1 VISFEN
7 TTFSSGA
14 FQSKASEAGNLE
26 KILQEQA
33 LKRAGNNSL
42 CLNRGGSVVSA
53 KVGALPKKN

>member
-1 VISFEN
+1 LKIPH
-7 TTFSSGA
+7 
-14 FQSKASEAGNLE
+14 FQAVLFKAKLQKPETW
-26 KILQEQA
+26 KKFLQEQA